1 MPVIDNDGSV
11 ELILKA
17 DSRKSR
23 RETSSRQMDKLS
35 ADILEGNP
43 MGFRADV
50 GGTDT
55 IDQLANNFYKS

>member
-1 MPVIDNDGSV
+1 
-11 ELILKA
+11 
-17 DSRKSR
+17 
-23 RETSSRQMDKLS
+23 MDKLS